1 MITQRLFYENQ
12 YLTEFQAKVVKSI
25 SIDKGTG
32 VILDK
37 TAFYPEGGGQ
47 PADGGTLNGI
57 SVLDVQEI
65 DGEIVH
71 FLQEKID
78 ENTQVTGCINF
89 EKRFD
94 LMQQHS
100 GEHIVSGFINRQFG
114 YNNVGFH
121 IGSDMVTIDFD
132 GELTRED
139 LKIVE
144 KKVNNYI
151 WLNQQVNVFYP
162 NEKELEKLT
171 YRSKKELSG
180 WVRIVEFPNGGDMC
194 ACCGLHVKAC
204 GEIGF
209 VKLISVQ
216 KFHQGVRVEMVSGKR
231 AYDYVTNAV
240 EENSKISALLSAKI
254 FETSSAVERLMEENQ
269 QLKLKV
275 GETENRII
283 NLISDKYLNSQ
294 PVIINEPYLS
304 PDNLR
309 RLTALLIEKTDCFC
323 GAFSGNDNDG
333 YKYAVGQ
340 KNGDL
345 KELVKDMNTALNGR
359 GGGKPFFAQGSLNS
373 KWEDIYNF
381 LIARIK

>member
-78 ENTQVTGCINF
+78 ENTQVTGCIDF

-275 GETENRII
+275 GETENRLI

-294 PVIINEPYLS
+294 PVIINEPDLS

-373 KWEDIYNF
+373 GWEDIYNY